1 MLKDS
6 RLREIPRKQCFFAAV
21 LPKVSQESGA
31 TKCLG
36 LGGFDKTVGLAHA
49 MGLGA
54 WRDVIGLVES
64 VSQVLTKTRFLQ
76 RIEHVHDGRDRLDLR

>member
-36 LGGFDKTVGLAHA
+36 LGGFDKTVGVAHA
-49 MGLGA
+49 TGFGA
-54 WRDVIGLVES
+54 WRSVIGLVES
-64 VSQVLTKTRFLQ
+64 VSRVLTKTRFLQ
-76 RIEHVHDGRDRLDLR
+76 ESSTFTTVGTGRT